1 MAGGLE
7 IRAVRR
13 DGSEVPM
20 TGRLVA
26 TDTAFGQVA
35 FVTITERAQSP
46 T

>member
-7 IRAVRR
+7 MPVVRR
-13 DGSEVPM
+13 DGSEVPI
-20 TGRLVA
+20 TGRVAA

-35 FVTITERAQSP
+35 FVTITERGQSA